1 MFLNVYINPVMVSML
16 CPNINNYLPV
26 KGDNIII
33 NQ

>member
-1 MFLNVYINPVMVSML
+1 MP
-16 CPNINNYLPV
+16 NNYLPV

>member
-1 MFLNVYINPVMVSML
+1 ML

-26 KGDNIII
+26 KDVSIII

>member
-1 MFLNVYINPVMVSML
+1 ML
-16 CPNINNYLPV
+16 CPNNCLPV